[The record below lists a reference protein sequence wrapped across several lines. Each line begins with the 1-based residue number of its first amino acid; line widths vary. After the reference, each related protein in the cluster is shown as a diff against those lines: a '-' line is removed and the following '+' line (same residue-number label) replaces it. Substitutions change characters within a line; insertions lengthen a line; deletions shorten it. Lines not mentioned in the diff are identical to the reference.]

1 MTSSQS
7 FKMYEI
13 FQRYFNNDAD
23 AKVIVDEIGQTIDV
37 KFEDK
42 KETLATKQDIAELRL
57 IIQQLREE
65 LKVEMLSIR
74 VEMEKR
80 FNNILMWMIGTMIA
94 LVGIV
99 VGILKLSS

>member
-23 AKVIVDEIGQTIDV
+23 AKVIVEEPEQAIEI
-37 KFEDK
+37 KFEAK
-42 KETLATKQDIAELRL
+42 KDTLATKEDIAELKL
-57 IIQQLREE
+57 NIQE
-65 LKVEMLSIR
+65 LKTEILSSR

-80 FNNILMWMIGTMIA
+80 FNTIPMWIIGTMIA